1 MDETVSLE
9 ITKNCN
15 TGKIYNTRWVLE
27 YAIRDYGMQIDAKK
41 VKLASLLLKDA
52 AFRIQSSDSKARLWE
67 DEGKA
72 AGVYF
77 RALNEMI
84 PQQKKNFVFSV

>member
-1 MDETVSLE
+1 MLSGIMVCRL
-9 ITKNCN
+9 
-15 TGKIYNTRWVLE
+15 
-27 YAIRDYGMQIDAKK
+27 MQKK

-77 RALNEMI
+77 RALDEMI
-84 PQQKKNFVFSV
+84 PQQKKNFVFSDRKKRLPADK

>member
-27 YAIRDYGMQIDAKK
+27 HTIRDYGMQIDAKK
-41 VKLASLLLKDA
+41 VKLASLLLRMLHFESKA
-52 AFRIQSSDSKARLWE
+52 VIRKPVCGRMKARLQ
-67 DEGKA
+67 
-72 AGVYF
+72 VYI
-77 RALNEMI
+77 LVCWMN
-84 PQQKKNFVFSV
+84 